1 VNAAPAACI
10 GVDFSSRPSRA
21 KPVVVARGRREGT
34 RVTLQ
39 ALHIL
44 PTLDDFARWLAEPG
58 DWVGA
63 FDFPFGLSRH
73 LVETLGWPLAWPALI
88 AHYAA
93 MSREEIRTAFAAWC
107 DARPTGAK
115 FAHRACEKP
124 AGSSPAMKW
133 VNPPVAYM
141 LHAGVPLLLA
151 AGVHIPGLHDGDRRR
166 VALEGYPGLL
176 ARELVGRREADARPA
191 DRTQGHRRRAGAGP
205 HAAGAAAGRVARAA
219 RGAGGRR
226 HRRPPRRG
234 VVPHVRGLGRHAGAL
249 RAAARDRPDR
259 GMDRRCVNHV
269 WRRTRIP

>member
-176 ARELVGRREADARPA
+176 ARELVGRRSYKSDERAKQTPDRLIARKDIVDALEQG
-191 DRTQGHRRRAGAGP
+191 RTRLGLRL
-205 HAAGAAAGRVARAA
+205 AAS
-219 RGAGGRR
+219 
-226 HRRPPRRG
+226 H
-234 VVPHVRGLGRHAGAL
+234 AL
-249 RAAARDRPDR
+249 REALVDDGTGDRLDAVLCLMFAAWA
-259 GMDRRCVNHV
+259 G
-269 WRRTRIP
+269 TRAHYGLPQEIDPIEGWIVGA